1 MSTLNKPQEIIL
13 APGSIVTLSK
23 TNAAGFHQQMKE
35 MIKATGYGLLEYV
48 EFLKFA
54 DKLKEQISGS
64 SQAGIPEDKEF
75 TSMVRDEVAKHGKAA
90 ITARGVK
97 IELAEVGSTY
107 DFSQC
112 NDPELARL
120 EEIVKQAADR
130 LKERKEFLKT
140 VPGKGIEVLADGGEL
155 VTVYPPGKSSKSSYK
170 VTLPK

>member
-23 TNAAGFHQQMKE
+23 TNAAAFHRQMKE
-35 MIKATGYGLLEYV
+35 MITETGYGLLEYV

-54 DKLKEQISGS
+54 DKLKEQISGN

-90 ITARGVK
+90 ITSRGVK
-97 IELAEVGSTY
+97 IELAETGTSY

-112 NDPELARL
+112 NDPELVTLEAEALLATEKLKAR
-120 EEIVKQAADR
+120 KD
-130 LKERKEFLKT
+130 FLKT
-140 VPGKGIEVLADGGEL
+140 IPAKGVEIVTGEGEVL
-155 VTVYPPGKSSKSSYK
+155 TIYPPAKSSKSSYK